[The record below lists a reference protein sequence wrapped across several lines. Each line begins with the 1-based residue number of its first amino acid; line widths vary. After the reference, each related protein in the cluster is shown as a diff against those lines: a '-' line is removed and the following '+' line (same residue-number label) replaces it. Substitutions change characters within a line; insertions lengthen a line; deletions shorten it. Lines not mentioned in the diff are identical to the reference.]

1 MRVVIVED
9 SSSSLAVLC
18 RMVGHINTASVADYV
33 ECFGFTDPL
42 KALEY
47 LEHSPCDLLIADY
60 VMPAM
65 NGVQLI
71 EALRRIPAH
80 RHVPVVMVTADSDR
94 SLRMNAITA
103 GATDFVA
110 KPVDPL
116 ELRLRVTNLLEL
128 RQAQNTI
135 AHQAETLAE
144 EVRIATQH
152 LVRREE
158 EVVFRLARAI
168 ELRDGDTGGHVDRVA
183 ESSRIIAEA
192 MGLNSDFCR
201 TLALA
206 APLHDVGKIG
216 VPDAILNKPGR
227 LDENEMQ
234 VMRTHTTIGAEILAK
249 ADSDLVQ
256 MAAAIANSHHERWD
270 GTGYPNRLAGTDIP
284 LSARITAVADVFD
297 ALCSERCYK
306 KAWAPEAAR
315 AEILR
320 CAGTQFDP
328 ACVSAFDRSW
338 TKIVALMAR
347 DGASDQKSAA

>member
-9 SSSSLAVLC
+9 SSSNLAVLC
-18 RMVGHINTASVADYV
+18 RMVGHINTAAVADYV
-33 ECFGFTDPL
+33 ECFGFTDPM

-47 LEHSPCDLLIADY
+47 LENSPCDLLISDY
-60 VMPAM
+60 VMPSM
-65 NGVQLI
+65 NGLQLI
-71 EALRRIPAH
+71 QAMRRIPAH

-94 SLRMNAITA
+94 NLRMSAITA
-103 GATDFVA
+103 GATDFVS

-128 RQAQNTI
+128 RRAQNTI
-135 AHQAETLAE
+135 ARQAETLAE

-152 LVRREE
+152 LVHREE

-183 ESSRIIAEA
+183 ESSRLIAEA
-192 MGLNSDFCR
+192 MGLKPEFCR

-216 VPDAILNKPGR
+216 VPDAILKKPGR
-227 LDENEMQ
+227 LDENEMK

-270 GTGYPNRLAGTDIP
+270 GTGYPNRLGGNDIP

-306 KAWAPEAAR
+306 RAWTPEEAR
-315 AEILR
+315 AEILLG
-320 CAGTQFDP
+320 AGTQFDP
-328 ACVSAFDRSW
+328 ACVAAFERSW
-338 TKIVALMAR
+338 DKIAALSA
-347 DGASDQKSAA
+347 DEHAEPVKSAA